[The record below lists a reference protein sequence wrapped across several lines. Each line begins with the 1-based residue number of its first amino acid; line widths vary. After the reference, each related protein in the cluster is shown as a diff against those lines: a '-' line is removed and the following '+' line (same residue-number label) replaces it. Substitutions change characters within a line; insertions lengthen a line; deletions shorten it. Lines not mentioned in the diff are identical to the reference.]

1 MQKGRLANSCQTS
14 KDKSHLIH
22 ASYIVASSFPNTANI
37 SSHLINKHL
46 FLSLHITIIS
56 LENSTGHLNQ
66 FLYSTKLDMDPKVPL
81 NPMMTT
87 PTSNVGELVEPM
99 EPVFNALE
107 RMAVHDPPNDT
118 DTENNEAPFDI
129 PEASSSMSARV
140 MATEDA
146 VVELIRV
153 TVIHT
158 KMLKDLQTTSAAL
171 SKQLE
176 ANKMKLDQLEVNFR
190 ALRDAQTSKLM
201 PKHMFDTDKATGD
214 DHLFAVSP
222 SARYSRFLNAFPPH
236 SNTPNTLA
244 PEYINPH
251 GMDMS
256 GLAATLAVAPR
267 LPCSTSPASS
277 RSSSSS
283 FTERRPFKPHRF
295 VTLSSSTQGP
305 SEQG

>member
-1 MQKGRLANSCQTS
+1 M
-14 KDKSHLIH
+14 
-22 ASYIVASSFPNTANI
+22 
-37 SSHLINKHL
+37 
-46 FLSLHITIIS
+46 
-56 LENSTGHLNQ
+56 E
-66 FLYSTKLDMDPKVPL
+66 PKVPL
-81 NPMMTT
+81 NPTMTT
-87 PTSNVGELVEPM
+87 PTSNIGGLVEPM
-99 EPVFNALE
+99 EPIFNALG
-107 RMAVHDPPNDT
+107 RMTVHDQPDNT
-118 DTENNEAPFDI
+118 DAEKNEAPFDI
-129 PEASSSMSARV
+129 PEASSSMAARV

-158 KMLKDLQTTSAAL
+158 KMLKDLQTANAAL

-201 PKHMFDTDKATGD
+201 PKHMFDTDKTTSD
-214 DHLFAVSP
+214 DQLFAFLP

-236 SNTPNTLA
+236 SNTSNNLT
-244 PEYINPH
+244 PEHVNSK

-267 LPCSTSPASS
+267 LSSSNSPASS

-283 FTERRPFKPHRF
+283 FKERRPFKPHRF
-295 VTLSSSTQGP
+295 VPLSSSTQGL